1 MQSINLA
8 LFIAKN
14 KAISLACF
22 IALSECRK
30 NEKLHSGVTKSK
42 PGQVRFT
49 DFWARTFE

>member
-14 KAISLACF
+14 KAISLA
-22 IALSECRK
+22 EKTK
-30 NEKLHSGVTKSK
+30 NYSGVTKSK